1 MHFGGLAIGSLFKN
15 SVGSYSTERI
25 EQLHMNMNSQALQK
39 GDLTVIIV
47 VIIHKYA
54 TLCSYEKSTQVCH
67 PKGLM
72 ILKTFIVQIVSV
84 HSC

>member
-47 VIIHKYA
+47 VINTILTVVA
-54 TLCSYEKSTQVCH
+54 SDAREM
-67 PKGLM
+67 PK
-72 ILKTFIVQIVSV
+72 K
-84 HSC
+84 